1 MMPLCPCCQSEPIAH
16 SVYTASEGMV
26 HVCNRCFLKLDGRL
40 FDQRVADARKA
51 IEQEYDQEKLK
62 REYEI
67 EKLKYW
73 WACSEGNCVGR

>member
-40 FDQRVADARKA
+40 FDQRVAQA
-51 IEQEYDQEKLK
+51 K
-62 REYEI
+62 RACEI
-67 EKLKYW
+67 EKLEYW
-73 WACSEGNCVGR
+73 ATFESEVNR